1 MINMKPVAVLLIA
14 TCLVRPALAA
24 PDAAMRDLS
33 IVQAEAVNVGVE
45 QPGTLKVATSFDR
58 ANLAYASG
66 ETVRMFVTSNE
77 DAFVTVYTIGPSG
90 SVTQLFPNKFQPGNA
105 VKANQPVEVGT
116 GGAKIL
122 VSPPVGVELIKVFA
136 SSKPFKI
143 NPDGQM
149 AQRGAFA
156 SLNGGVHQLSRN
168 LAVDVVDT
176 DMRLAIDN
184 RAIRTVLTAAEVA
197 AIQVPVPPEPAA
209 PPAVAPAPERPK
221 TPDKP
226 DQPEGKLPDAPAP
239 VAETPAA
246 PAPKPPEPLVVAAI
260 DPPPPAKP
268 VASAADPA
276 AFDLVLDGKNNPFA
290 LVIGTDRSDYAL
302 GEPVTLAVTPLQ
314 NCYLNVF
321 ELDGKGRVRILF
333 PNQAAQNNL
342 VGMQQAVVI
351 GAAGSAAQVM
361 ENGESGKRQFVAACS
376 DDPAQVSSTAYD
388 FGRSFTDAGMA
399 ATLAADL
406 RAAFVR
412 SGTATALSSVNISV
426 HN

>member
-1 MINMKPVAVLLIA
+1 MVKMKPAILLLIA
-14 TCLVRPALAA
+14 ACSVLPAAAA

-33 IVQAEAVNVGVE
+33 IVQAEAVTAGIE

-66 ETVRMFVTSNE
+66 EQVRMFVTSNE

-105 VKANQPVEVGT
+105 VKANQPVEVGS
-116 GGAKIL
+116 GAAKIV

-168 LAVDVVDT
+168 LAIDVVDN

-184 RAIRTVLTAAEVA
+184 RAIRTVLTAADVA
-197 AIQVPVPPEPAA
+197 AIAVPAPPEPAA
-209 PPAVAPAPERPK
+209 PPAVAPAPDPPMVPE
-221 TPDKP
+221 KP
-226 DQPEGKLPDAPAP
+226 AQPEGKLPDAPAP
-239 VAETPAA
+239 LAEQPATPA
-246 PAPKPPEPLVVAAI
+246 PRPPEPVVMAAI
-260 DPPPPAKP
+260 DPPPAKP
-268 VASAADPA
+268 AVSLADPA
-276 AFDLVLDGKNNPFA
+276 SFDLVFDAKSNPFA
-290 LVIGTDRSDYAL
+290 LVIGVDRTDYAL
-302 GEPVTLAVTPLQ
+302 GEPVTLAITPLQ

-321 ELDGKGRVRILF
+321 ELDSKGRVRILF
-333 PNQAAQNNL
+333 PNKEAQNNL
-342 VGMQQAVVI
+342 VGMQQAVVL
-351 GAAGSAAQVM
+351 GAAGSPAQVTAA
-361 ENGESGKRQFVAACS
+361 GDAGKRQIIAACS
-376 DDPAQVSSTAYD
+376 DDPAQVSSAAYD
-388 FGRSFTDAGMA
+388 FASTFTDAGMA

-406 RAAFVR
+406 RAAAVR
-412 SGTATALSSVNISV
+412 SGTVTALSSLTISV